1 VEGEVSLS
9 ADLNKLD
16 DICMFTV
23 RRWWERNGTRA
34 LLIGASLGLALYVR
48 QTQGAFLLEAY
59 QLLSRPFQGNPQKQ
73 QQIENAQMV
82 ELQQRLVELQNRNQR
97 LEELMGFNQTQKTQV
112 ISAPVTGRS
121 ADHWWSHLMLGR
133 GKADGVEINSVVMG
147 PGGVIGRVSKVS
159 EHGSLVVLLSDAFN
173 QVGVTVSRTRATG
186 FVKGQSG
193 EKAGSQVVMAFF
205 DKNVDVRK
213 GDTVVTSAF
222 SKKFPAGLPVGR
234 VESVDMTKSPAPEA
248 IIQLTAPIASLEW
261 ASIMPH
267 MPPVVEDLQPE
278 PNPQVAPD
286 AKTGQP

>member
-1 VEGEVSLS
+1 
-9 ADLNKLD
+9 
-16 DICMFTV
+16 MFTV
-23 RRWWERNGTRA
+23 RRWWERNGTRS
-34 LLIGASLGLALYVR
+34 LLIGASLGVALYIR
-48 QTQGAFLLEAY
+48 QTQGAFILETY
-59 QLLSRPFQGNPQKQ
+59 QFVSRPFQGNPQRQ
-73 QQIENAQMV
+73 QQLENAQTI

-97 LEELMGFNQTQKTQV
+97 LEELLGFNQAQKAKV
-112 ISAPVTGRS
+112 ISAPVVGRS

-133 GKADGVEINSVVMG
+133 GKADGVEVNSVVMG

-159 EHGSLVVLLSDAFN
+159 SHGSLVVLLSDAFN

-193 EKAGSQVVMAFF
+193 ENAGSQVVMAFF

-213 GDTVVTSAF
+213 GDMVVTSAF

-261 ASIMPH
+261 ATVMPYV
-267 MPPVVEDLQPE
+267 PTAVEDLQPD

-286 AKTGQP
+286 ANAKTTGQP

>member
-1 VEGEVSLS
+1 
-9 ADLNKLD
+9 
-16 DICMFTV
+16 MFTV
-23 RRWWERNGTRA
+23 RRWWERNGTRS
-34 LLIGASLGLALYVR
+34 LLIGASLGVALYIR
-48 QTQGAFLLEAY
+48 QTQGALILEAY
-59 QLLSRPFQGNPQKQ
+59 QFVSRPFQGNPQQ
-73 QQIENAQMV
+73 QQQLENAQTI

-97 LEELMGFNQTQKTQV
+97 LEELLGFNQAQKSKV
-112 ISAPVTGRS
+112 ISAPVVGRS

-133 GKADGVEINSVVMG
+133 GKADGVEVNSVVMG

-159 EHGSLVVLLSDAFN
+159 NHGSLVVLLSDAFN

-213 GDTVVTSAF
+213 GDMVVTSAF
-222 SKKFPAGLPVGR
+222 SQKFPAGLPVGR
-234 VESVDMTKSPAPEA
+234 VESVDMSKSPAPEA

-261 ASIMPH
+261 ATVMPYV
-267 MPPVVEDLQPE
+267 PTTVEDLKPD

-286 AKTGQP
+286 ANAKTTGQPAGQP

>member
-1 VEGEVSLS
+1 
-9 ADLNKLD
+9 
-16 DICMFTV
+16 MFTV
-23 RRWWERNGTRA
+23 RRWWERNGTRS
-34 LLIGASLGLALYVR
+34 LLIGASLGVALYIR
-48 QTQGAFLLEAY
+48 QTQGALLLEAY
-59 QLLSRPFQGNPQKQ
+59 QFVSRPFQGNPQQ
-73 QQIENAQMV
+73 QQQQLENAQTI

-97 LEELMGFNQTQKTQV
+97 LEELLGFNQAQKTKL
-112 ISAPVTGRS
+112 ISAPVVGRS
-121 ADHWWSHLMLGR
+121 ADHWWSHLILGR
-133 GKADGVEINSVVMG
+133 GKADGIEINSVVMG

-159 EHGSLVVLLSDAFN
+159 NHGSLVVLLSDAFN

-213 GDTVVTSAF
+213 GDMVVTSAF
-222 SKKFPAGLPVGR
+222 SKKFPSGLPVGR

-261 ASIMPH
+261 ATVMPYV
-267 MPPVVEDLQPE
+267 PTAVEDLQPD

-286 AKTGQP
+286 ANAKTTGQSTSQPSGQP